1 MRYTQI
7 KPLAEQTLTEINMS
21 PGGLRKLASRINAK
35 AGMEFEMIVPNA
47 VDGRSDDDEMEPD
60 YDRDERCT
68 SIEDAAIFFADSE
81 FSSRR
86 DISQLESNMQDDFD
100 AWQSEKMGN
109 DWQEHGT
116 DYLEDYIKNNEFD
129 MDAAREAA
137 ADDVRENNPDLSENS
152 EEFAKLVTRHTREK
166 LAEVTQD
173 SWDSQDR
180 NYDYAREEFEEEKRD
195 EYSESD
201 WLDDTGRD
209 NMSDIER
216 RYEITWPYLIGSDTG
231 NAQSIEDIADEF
243 SGAIGRPVNHSTQY
257 HGAKRTLDGYVV
269 EPDGSLEGNDIG
281 DGGLEFVSPPLPVA
295 ELLSDLQKVKEWATQ
310 RGAYTGAD
318 NGTGLHIN
326 VSVADWEGNMEQL
339 DFVKLAIL
347 LGDDYIL
354 KQFERQANAY
364 CMSALGLVQKAVNAD
379 ASATAK
385 LLTQMKSHLNAG
397 ASKLIHSGM
406 TSKFTSINTKSGYI
420 EFRSPGGDWLNDKFD
435 LIEPTLLRCVVA
447 LDAAV
452 KPELYRQEYQKKLYK
467 LLSPSTDE
475 YGKMIKEFSDYV
487 AGVGGAPEEVVK
499 NFRRAALATLQNQR
513 AAAAAGQ
520 DTPLRQ
526 AQQRAPDS
534 GRTRYSLANEDGT
547 TISVYDARDLE
558 DARSYFIDQFGDDT
572 NSAQYKLFQTG
583 QGLPAVPLFAAPAAD
598 PGAAYRQYTVQ
609 DRSGYSM
616 LITANSA
623 LAAQHQALTMFPDR
637 FREVVSVLLYEPRGQ
652 TPSAP
657 IPGSTIDLQQQ
668 RVAAAR
674 AADTAH
680 QTASS
685 GQQWNIMM
693 GDQQVFTITAATQG
707 EANRAAS
714 NWLSQRSPEF
724 NQHHAGQEVE
734 VLPVQDNQ

>member
-1 MRYTQI
+1 MRYNQI
-7 KPLAEQTLTEINMS
+7 KPLSEQTLTEINMS
-21 PGGLRKLASRINAK
+21 PSSLRKLASKINAK

-86 DISQLESNMQDDFD
+86 DISQLESNMQDDFND
-100 AWQSEKMGN
+100 WQSEKMGN
-109 DWQEHGT
+109 DWQEHGQ

-137 ADDVRENNPDLSENS
+137 DDDVRENNPDLSENS

-209 NMSDIER
+209 TMSDIER

-243 SGAIGRPVNHSTQY
+243 SGAIGRPVNHSTKY

-354 KQFERQANAY
+354 KQFERQANTY
-364 CMSALGLVQKAVNAD
+364 CKSAFSLVQKAIKDD
-379 ASATAK
+379 AGAASK

-397 ASKLIHSGM
+397 ASKLIHSGT
-406 TSKFTSINTKSGYI
+406 TSKFTSINTKTGYI

-475 YGKMIKEFSDYV
+475 YGVMIKDFSDYV
-487 AGVGGAPEEVVK
+487 AGVGGAPEAVVK
-499 NFRRAALATLQNQR
+499 NFRRAALAKLQDQR
-513 AAAAAGQ
+513 AAGQ

-534 GRTRYSLANEDGT
+534 GRTRYSLANQDGT
-547 TISVYDARDLE
+547 TISVYDARDLA
-558 DARSYFIDQFGDDT
+558 DAREYFIDQFGDEA
-572 NSAQYKLFQTG
+572 NSARYKLFQTG
-583 QGLPAVPLFAAPAAD
+583 QGLPAVPLFATPAAD
-598 PGAAYRQYTVQ
+598 PGAAYKQYTVQ

-616 LITANSA
+616 LITAVSPT
-623 LAAQHQALTMFPDR
+623 AAQNQALSMYPDR
-637 FREVVSVLLYEPRGQ
+637 FREVVSSVLYEPRGQ
-652 TPSAP
+652 AQATP
-657 IPGSTIDLQQQ
+657 IPGSTLDLQQQ
-668 RVAAAR
+668 RAAQAQQAAR
-674 AADTAH
+674 T
-680 QTASS
+680 
-685 GQQWNIMM
+685 QQWNIMM

-707 EANRAAS
+707 EANRIAS
-714 NWLSQRSPEF
+714 HWLSQRSPEF
-724 NQHHAGQEVE
+724 NQHHAGQEAE
-734 VLPVQDNQ
+734 VIPAQA